1 MLLVV
6 VGGGGGGGVF
16 HKVKYPMIDDSRRT
30 AKDNN
35 WMMVFD
41 VSLRGGCGNV
51 GGDGDDGG
59 GIGGSA
65 GPARL
70 TNGHSFV
77 LWALNCARMATTLPS
92 VGLLRWPPS
101 W

>member
-1 MLLVV
+1 
-6 VGGGGGGGVF
+6 
-16 HKVKYPMIDDSRRT
+16 
-30 AKDNN
+30 
-35 WMMVFD
+35 
-41 VSLRGGCGNV
+41 
-51 GGDGDDGG
+51 
-59 GIGGSA
+59 
-65 GPARL
+65 L